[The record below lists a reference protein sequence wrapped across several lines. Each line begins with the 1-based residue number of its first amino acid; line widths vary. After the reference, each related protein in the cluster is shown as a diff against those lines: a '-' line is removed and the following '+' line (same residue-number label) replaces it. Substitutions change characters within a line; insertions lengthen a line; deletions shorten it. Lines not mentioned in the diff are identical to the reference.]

1 MTTDMIEEAKYIVGF
16 LSEGD
21 VTARMLGA
29 AAIKAHCKSDLFAR
43 LNRQLSDIDLAVF
56 SPDVENMRFM
66 ERVRLGSELASQ
78 CQRDVELHLFSSRA
92 LANARPTNFA
102 GYIVAHGRRLV

>member
-1 MTTDMIEEAKYIVGF
+1 MAETAALDAALEKALAFLRQRIRIE
-16 LSEGD
+16 
-21 VTARMLGA
+21 A
-29 AAIKAHCKSDLFAR
+29 AYLFGSRVAG
-43 LNRQLSDIDLAVF
+43 NTHAYSDIDLAVF